1 MSWVKHFRPSLLQN
15 ILQQFKSFF
24 FVLAHF
30 FCLDSLNPSL
40 VHFYTVLTTTL
51 EENAG
56 ALMNI
61 CTQHREQING
71 SGWDSCVVVTLS
83 TLCQ

>member
-1 MSWVKHFRPSLLQN
+1 MGVLLTALVLLENNSPSTT
-15 ILQQFKSFF
+15 ST
-24 FVLAHF
+24 F

-40 VHFYTVLTTTL
+40 VHFYTVLTTL
-51 EENAG
+51 EESAT